1 MPRLLLA
8 AFLSLIVFSSCN
20 FVGDRVHGTGHVVT
34 QSRDFSNFTG
44 VSVSSALSLYVKQ
57 DNTYSVKVEVDDN
70 LQQYIEISQS
80 DGTLHIR
87 QRNNTSLDA
96 TGGKIR
102 IYVTAPEFKFLEASG
117 ASSITGENTLTSSS
131 ATEIQLSGASNGQ
144 LELKAPA
151 VKADVSGASD
161 LTLRGETKDLSLDGS
176 GASQIKGFD
185 LLSET
190 TTVDVSGA
198 STAEVFGSVK
208 INATASGASNVRYK
222 GKGEIS
228 KDESGAGNVKK
239 ID

>member
-1 MPRLLLA
+1 MFRLLSA
-8 AFLSLIVFSSCN
+8 AFFSFIIFSSCN
-20 FVGDRVHGTGHVVT
+20 FVGDRVHGTGNVVT
-34 QSRDFSNFTG
+34 KSRDFSNFTG

-57 DNTYSVKVEVDDN
+57 DSAYSVKVEVDDN

-80 DGTLHIR
+80 NGILHIR

-96 TGGKIR
+96 TAGRIS
-102 IYVTAPEFKFLEASG
+102 IYVSAPEFKYLEVSG
-117 ASSITGENTLTSSS
+117 ASSIIGENSLTSSS
-131 ATEIQLSGASNGQ
+131 GIEIQLTGASNGQ
-144 LELKAPA
+144 LELKAPV
-151 VKADVSGASD
+151 VKADVSGASKI
-161 LTLRGETKDLSLDGS
+161 TLRGQTKDLSLDGS

-190 TTVDVSGA
+190 TTVEVSGA

-208 INATASGASNVRYK
+208 INATASGASNVRCK

-228 KDESGAGNVKK
+228 KDESGASNVSK